1 MNAND
6 ILPVRRV
13 AIDSRFGQP
22 LSGAEYSGS
31 HFAYQLPFPLNFQK
45 GTKCR
50 VQEATFPHGVVDNVP
65 ETQTNLYYIERQP
78 SFDFQGRPTNRDF
91 YLSLI
96 HI

>member
-31 HFAYQLPFPLNFQK
+31 HFAYQLPFPLNFPK
-45 GTKCR
+45 GTKC
-50 VQEATFPHGVVDNVP
+50 
-65 ETQTNLYYIERQP
+65 
-78 SFDFQGRPTNRDF
+78 
-91 YLSLI
+91 
-96 HI
+96 